1 MLALPSHRSGI
12 LLYPSGDIVFVHKEH
27 DILKPKGLVNM
38 EHARLVNDTHY
49 RLTKA
54 DVQNACLHLAQ
65 RTIIRLQRWARRLI
79 YAPKRLAVAMAFNP
93 RLGSVCGLATLKED
107 VVMQIMRHILP
118 TPSPQ

>member
-27 DILKPKGLVNM
+27 DILKPKWLVNM
-38 EHARLVNDTHY
+38 EHARLVNNTHY
-49 RLTKA
+49 RLAKA

-65 RTIIRLQRWARRLI
+65 RTIIRLQRWAHRLI
-79 YAPKRLAVAMAFNP
+79 YAPRRLAVAMAFNP

-107 VVMQIMRHILP
+107 VVMQILSIDNAL
-118 TPSPQ
+118 